1 MSIRLTR
8 FVIGDTLKHTFA
20 ENEISV
26 DWPCNIPSFISLV
39 AGANDY
45 RCKVIYL
52 LNGHDGVHYNS
63 SELKRV
69 KALLIEKCFVNN
81 EF

>member
-8 FVIGDTLKHTFA
+8 FVIGDTVKHTLGK
-20 ENEISV
+20 NETGV
-26 DWPCNIPSFISLV
+26 DWPYNIPSFISLV

-63 SELKRV
+63 FELKRV
-69 KALLIEKCFVNN
+69 KALLTEKCFVNN
-81 EF
+81 EI